1 MRNKRA
7 KSLRK
12 LVQGDKL
19 LYKIAKRIWTYS
31 KSINK
36 VRKAICQEQ

>member
-12 LVQGDKL
+12 LVQGDKQ
-19 LYKIAKRIWTYS
+19 LYKLAKRVWMQTKFKGIDS
-31 KSINK
+31 
-36 VRKAICQEQ
+36 CQEQ